1 MLIRFL
7 LAVALVL
14 ALVWA
19 GVRIARK
26 SEAAGLRQPTIATT
40 SGFTAAA

>member
-7 LAVALVL
+7 LAIALVL

-26 SEAAGLRQPTIATT
+26 SEAAELRQPTVATASVVTT
-40 SGFTAAA
+40 ST